1 MTVLAAVAASAVTRS
16 ETAAEETCPV
26 SVMVSLPPCTW
37 TRSPGKVSSISLCT
51 GSEFMSTVTVK
62 SSRSPAL
69 LQMMRVVAPAALP
82 LITTS
87 RVLTATAS
95 ITSGFATEIRTMSS
109 GCSSTS
115 ERPTTVRISFGC
127 PPDRAGACAS
137 AAAAAIKMS
146 HAMAIKRTGNFS
158 PPRAVTLRT
167 RAPLAVMKFS
177 PVDGLHRLHALFVS
191 PYQLNL
197 RRRWR
202 RRNAGRLGRSR
213 DLRHRYNGARAR
225 LRARFRR
232 LHRTGQNLGGTRPVS
247 AGPLIVRVVAQS
259 KLNFAFARRQGEDL
273 ALLGRDQKR
282 YHGHVF
288 GLTFGVRL
296 NIFSG

>member
-1 MTVLAAVAASAVTRS
+1 MTVFAAVAASAVTRS

-69 LQMMRVVAPAALP
+69 LQMMRVVVPAALP

-127 PPDRAGACAS
+127 PPDRAGPCAS
-137 AAAAAIKMS
+137 AAPADSNTS
-146 HAMAIKRTGNFS
+146 HAMAIQRTGIFCL
-158 PPRAVTLRT
+158 PRAVTLRT
-167 RAPLAVMKFS
+167 RAPLADMKFS
-177 PVDGLHRLHALFVS
+177 PVDGLYRLHAFFVS

-197 RRRWR
+197 GRRGR
-202 RRNAGRLGRSR
+202 RRNAGRFGRGH
-213 DLRHRYNGARAR
+213 DLRHRQDGARAR
-225 LRARFRR
+225 LGAHLAG
-232 LHRTGQNLGGTRPVS
+232 LHRAGENLRGPRPVS
-247 AGPLIVRVVAQS
+247 AGLLFVRIVAQCQ
-259 KLNFAFARRQGEDL
+259 LNFAFARRQGENFT
-273 ALLGRDQKR
+273 LLRCHQEG

-288 GLTFGVRL
+288 GLAFGVRL
-296 NIFSG
+296 NILSG